1 MANTP
6 TTLIELDHS
15 DDIVSVLDRLVWA
28 RGQRLLL
35 VDNVGVLHKGTDLVR
50 LRRLA
55 DQRRLEVGLVT
66 ANKRVRRQ
74 ALALGI
80 PAFAN
85 AETAQR
91 NRRGWWRGRRRREQV
106 GLVRQAHQSLQPSE
120 VEEKRPFP
128 PLAPPKPKTRT
139 LLHRWLLRYAATFL
153 FFVTIALLIVLFLYR
168 VPRATITLHPK
179 SETITQ
185 PLLLAADPALA
196 NASGQT
202 LSAERLTTETRWQG
216 GVPINGV
223 VTAEDQARLQAQG
236 EQFMRTVAL
245 ADLGARQ
252 RPFLLPESVQLEAI
266 TQLTFSHAV
275 GAATERL
282 GLEMGATWRGTA
294 VDLALATP
302 LALAALQT
310 AVSPGYEL
318 QLDSLSLLPDA
329 VQAVDETGR
338 VTFGVTATARAAA
351 KLVVEGALTAVAGQ
365 PPALAQAYLAQ
376 QLPLAE
382 PPTLTI
388 WPTWFGRL
396 PYMVERMETAVV
408 VEE

>member
-1 MANTP
+1 MQTA

-15 DDIVSVLDRLVWA
+15 DDLVSVLDRLVWA
-28 RGQRLLL
+28 REQRLLL
-35 VDNVGVLHKGTDLVR
+35 VDSVGVLHKGTDLVR

-55 DQRRLEVGLVT
+55 DQQRLEVGLVT
-66 ANKRVRRQ
+66 ADKRVRRQ

-80 PAFAN
+80 PAFAS
-85 AETAQR
+85 AETAQQS
-91 NRRGWWRGRRRREQV
+91 RRGWWRGRQRREQV
-106 GLVRQAHQSLQPSE
+106 GVWRQDELVR
-120 VEEKRPFP
+120 EKRPFP

-153 FFVTIALLIVLFLYR
+153 FFVTVALLVVLFLYR
-168 VPRATITLHPK
+168 VPRATLTLHPK
-179 SETITQ
+179 SERITQ
-185 PLLLAADPALA
+185 SLVLTADPTLA
-196 NASGQT
+196 TASGQT
-202 LSAERLTTETRWQG
+202 LPAERVTAETRWQG
-216 GVPINGV
+216 GIPVNGV

-245 ADLGARQ
+245 ADLGAQQ

-266 TQLTFSHAV
+266 TQLTFSHPV

-282 GLEMGATWRGTA
+282 GLEMGATWQGTA

-302 LALAALQT
+302 LALAELQT
-310 AVSPGYEL
+310 AVSPGYDL
-318 QLDSLSLLPDA
+318 QLDSLSLQPEA

-338 VTFGVTATARAAA
+338 TTFTVTATAQSAAVLA
-351 KLVVEGALTAVAGQ
+351 MNEALTAVAGQ
-365 PPALAQAYLAQ
+365 PPTIAQAYLAQ

-396 PYMVERMETAVV
+396 PYVVERMETAVV
-408 VEE
+408 IKK

>member
-1 MANTP
+1 MP
-6 TTLIELDHS
+6 PPPTLIHLDPS

-35 VDNVGVLHKGTDLVR
+35 VDSVGVLHKGTDLVR

-55 DQRRLEVGLVT
+55 DRQRLEVGLVT
-66 ANKRVRRQ
+66 ADKQVRRQ

-80 PAFAN
+80 PTFAS
-85 AETAQR
+85 AEMAQR
-91 NRRGWWRGRRRREQV
+91 SRRGWWRGRRRREEV
-106 GLVRQAHQSLQPSE
+106 GLLRLDGAVT
-120 VEEKRPFP
+120 EEKRPFP

-153 FFVTIALLIVLFLYR
+153 LFVTLALLIVLFLYR
-168 VPRATITLHPK
+168 VPRATLTLHPK
-179 SETITQ
+179 SEVVERLL
-185 PLLLAADPALA
+185 LLLADPTLA
-196 NASGQT
+196 TPSGQT
-202 LSAERLTTETRWQG
+202 LPAERVTTETHWQG
-216 GVPINGV
+216 GIPINGGV
-223 VTAEDQARLQAQG
+223 VTADDQTRLQAQG

-266 TQLTFSHAV
+266 TQLTFSHPV

-282 GLEMGATWRGTA
+282 GLQMAATWRGTA

-318 QLDSLSLLPDA
+318 QLDSLSLLPA
-329 VQAVDETGR
+329 GVQGVDGVGR
-338 VTFGVTATARAAA
+338 TTFRVTATAQTAAR
-351 KLVVEGALTAVAGQ
+351 LNVEGALTAVAGQ
-365 PPALAQAYLAQ
+365 PAAIAQAYLTQ

-388 WPTWFGRL
+388 WPAWFGRL
-396 PYMVERMETAVV
+396 PYVVERVETAVV
-408 VEE
+408 IP